1 MDDIENRLMEK
12 VDSIAD
18 DLRSLAIRIHDNP
31 ELLKGDNDAL
41 H

>member
-31 ELLKGDNDAL
+31 ELLKGDNDGN
-41 H
+41 